1 MKSQSDKH
9 RQEKQFAVGD
19 KVYLRLQPYIQ
30 SSVAPRG
37 NQKLNYR
44 YFGPFSILARIG
56 QVAYRLDLP
65 DTCRIHPVVH
75 ISQLKK
81 HVPPQV
87 DIEDDITAIPDD
99 PIASI
104 QPSRFM
110 ASRMIQKGAST
121 IC

>member
-1 MKSQSDKH
+1 M
-9 RQEKQFAVGD
+9 
-19 KVYLRLQPYIQ
+19 VYLRLQPYIQ
-30 SSVAPRG
+30 SSVASRG

-44 YFGPFSILARIG
+44 YFGPFSILAHIG

-87 DIEDDITAIPDD
+87 DIEDDITAITDD
-99 PIASI
+99 PIVSI